1 MIKLVYC
8 LRRKTEMSREE
19 FQKYWLGTHAEFGK
33 NIPGVKRYIQVH
45 ALGGEM
51 ADMLA
56 EGHPAGKNESF
67 DGVAELW
74 FEEED
79 LRRLPGAEGALAAM
93 RDEANFIDFE
103 RSVIFLA
110 EEHVIVDD

>member
-1 MIKLVYC
+1 
-8 LRRKTEMSREE
+8 MSVEE
-19 FQKYWLGTHAEFGK
+19 FQKYWLETHAEFGK

-45 ALGGEM
+45 ALGGEVAELM
-51 ADMLA
+51 AT
-56 EGHPAGKNESF
+56 GHPAGKNEAF

-74 FEEED
+74 FEEDD
-79 LRRLPGAEGALAAM
+79 LRKLPGTEGALAAVQ
-93 RDEANFIDFE
+93 DEANFIDFE